1 MHIIIADASSGLD
14 WDTRYK
20 IIRGICYGL
29 HYLHEEW
36 QAGTPIIHRDL
47 KPANILLDDNMVP
60 KIADFGLSRLFGEL
74 QTRAITK
81 KSVWNI
87 VSQMSLRFNL
97 LSSPSAFLFTFLIR
111 LQS

>member
-1 MHIIIADASSGLD
+1 MHIIIADASSGLY

-20 IIRGICYGL
+20 IIRGICDGL

-47 KPANILLDDNMVP
+47 KPANILLDNNMVP

-74 QTRAITK
+74 QTRIITK
-81 KSVWNI
+81 N
-87 VSQMSLRFNL
+87 QYGTL
-97 LSSPSAFLFTFLIR
+97 
-111 LQS
+111 

>member
-20 IIRGICYGL
+20 IIRGICDGL

-47 KPANILLDDNMVP
+47 KPANILLDNNMVP

-74 QTRAITK
+74 QTQIITK
-81 KSVWNI
+81 N
-87 VSQMSLRFNL
+87 QYGTL
-97 LSSPSAFLFTFLIR
+97 
-111 LQS
+111 